1 VHTIGGDGLQELAAY
16 MQILTGAF
24 DVVAV
29 QT

>member
-1 VHTIGGDGLQELAAY
+1 LSKKVCYNPWLTAAY